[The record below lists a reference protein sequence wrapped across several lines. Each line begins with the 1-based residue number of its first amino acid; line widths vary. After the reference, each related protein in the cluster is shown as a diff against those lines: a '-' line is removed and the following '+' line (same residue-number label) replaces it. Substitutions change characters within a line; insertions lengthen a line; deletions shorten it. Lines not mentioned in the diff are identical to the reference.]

1 MSLILDL
8 PTPATAVVTGASSG
22 IGLAVCRQLLA
33 RDDVAQVFAVSRS
46 AGSATTLLTLAA
58 EHPGRLQCI
67 AADLTEISGRQHI
80 VHEIAARTASLQLV
94 FNAAGILHG
103 DDLQPEKSLQ
113 QVQLQALQRSFDLNV
128 FAPILLVQGLLPLF
142 APRQP
147 AVIANLSARVG
158 SIGDNLLGGWYTYRA
173 AKAAQNQLFRTLA
186 VELKRT
192 HPGTVCLQLHPG
204 TVDTPL
210 SSPFKARVPPGKLF
224 SPEYAAEQLLAV
236 IAGAGPAHSG
246 RFFAYDGSEIPW

>member
-8 PTPATAVVTGASSG
+8 LHPASALVTGASSG

-33 RDDVAQVFAVSRS
+33 RDDVAEVFAVSRS
-46 AGSATTLLTLAA
+46 AISAADLSTLAA
-58 EHPGRLQCI
+58 EHPGRLHCI
-67 AADLTEISGRQHI
+67 AADLTETSGRQHI
-80 VHEIAARTASLQLV
+80 ADEIAARTSSLQLL
-94 FNAAGILHG
+94 FNAAGLLHDQG
-103 DDLQPEKSLQ
+103 LQPEKSLQ
-113 QVQLQALQRSFDLNV
+113 QLQLSALQRSFELNT
-128 FAPILLVQGLLPLF
+128 FAPILLVQGLLPLL
-142 APRQP
+142 AAGQP

-158 SIGDNLLGGWYTYRA
+158 SIRDNLLGGWYTYRA

-186 VELKRT
+186 VEMKRT
-192 HPGTVCLQLHPG
+192 HPRTVCLQLHPG

-210 SSPFKARVPPGKLF
+210 SSPFKARVPAGKLF

>member
-8 PTPATAVVTGASSG
+8 PTPATALVTGASSG
-22 IGLAVCRQLLA
+22 IGLAVCQQLLA

-46 AGSATTLLTLAA
+46 AVSAVGLSALTAG
-58 EHPGRLQCI
+58 HPGRLHCI
-67 AADLTEISGRQHI
+67 AADLTDPSGRQHI
-80 VHEIAARTASLQLV
+80 VDEIAARTPSLQLV
-94 FNAAGILHG
+94 FNAAGLLH
-103 DDLQPEKSLQ
+103 DERLQPEKSLQ
-113 QVQLQALQRSFDLNV
+113 QLQLAALQRSFELNA
-128 FAPILLVQGLLPLF
+128 FAPILLVQGLLPLL
-142 APRQP
+142 APGQP
-147 AVIANLSARVG
+147 SVVANLSARVG

-192 HPGTVCLQLHPG
+192 HPRAICLQLHPG

-210 SSPFKARVPPGKLF
+210 SAPFKARVPPGKLF

-236 IAGAGPAHSG
+236 ISSASPAHSG
-246 RFFAYDGSEIPW
+246 RFLAYDGSEIPW